1 MRSASFWTEDVVSG
15 AIRHWQFRHEG
26 PETNCTLDV
35 KKESARIGRFFL
47 KKTSTTPVKQH
58 DFSYPDL
65 MGTQESNKRF
75 SPWLWQATRGPQPW
89 NGDQLPLVMTMVFL
103 CRNPSDR
110 SIYPLFVCLCVCL
123 SIYLSVCLSV
133 CLPAC
138 LPACLSVCLSVCLSR
153 VYHTHTHIYVH
164 MLWFS
169 CRVGVWVSWPWP
181 TKADRRRVS
190 KSRSVCNCNNFSVQL
205 SFWHLLNVLSWIIDP
220 WHALSLSGTG
230 LAETAGMAE
239 TAEIAEI
246 ADIAGVVTVE
256 TTQHTAT
263 ATTAAAVPMAALVPW
278 SVTGDAAA
286 DHLMSPKQPRWQ
298 PG

>member
-1 MRSASFWTEDVVSG
+1 MNLELVVFFKHRLLLPCETTQLFLSRSYG
-15 AIRHWQFRHEG
+15 NPG
-26 PETNCTLDV
+26 
-35 KKESARIGRFFL
+35 
-47 KKTSTTPVKQH
+47 VKQKILTLALAG
-58 DFSYPDL
+58 YRWAAALEWWPNTNDL
-65 MGTQESNKRF
+65 TS
-75 SPWLWQATRGPQPW
+75 WQGYFFGPPI
-89 NGDQLPLVMTMVFL
+89 
-103 CRNPSDR
+103 C
-110 SIYPLFVCLCVCL
+110 SIYR
-123 SIYLSVCLSV
+123 SIYLSVHLSIY
-133 CLPAC
+133 
-138 LPACLSVCLSVCLSR
+138 LSVCLSR
-153 VYHTHTHIYVH
+153 VYHTHLYLH

-169 CRVGVWVSWPWP
+169 CRVGGWVSWPWP

-190 KSRSVCNCNNFSVQL
+190 KSSSVCNCNNFSVQL
-205 SFWHLLNVLSWIIDP
+205 SFWHLLDVLSWIIDL

-256 TTQHTAT
+256 TTQHTAM
-263 ATTAAAVPMAALVPW
+263 ATTAPAVPMAALVPW

>member
-1 MRSASFWTEDVVSG
+1 MWCQAQYAPDNSGMRGLKQTVHWMPKKHQQKWICWNWSF
-15 AIRHWQFRHEG
+15 F
-26 PETNCTLDV
+26 
-35 KKESARIGRFFL
+35 FFL
-47 KKTSTTPVKQH
+47 KKDFYYPVKQH

-89 NGDQLPLVMTMVFL
+89 NGEKNTNDLTSWQGYLIVGPPI
-103 CRNPSDR
+103 C
-110 SIYPLFVCLCVCL
+110 
-123 SIYLSVCLSV
+123 SIYLSVLVGCI
-133 CLPAC
+133 
-138 LPACLSVCLSVCLSR
+138 
-153 VYHTHTHIYVH
+153 THTHIYLH

-169 CRVGVWVSWPWP
+169 CRVGGWVSWPWP

-190 KSRSVCNCNNFSVQL
+190 KSSSVCNCNNFSVQL
-205 SFWHLLNVLSWIIDP
+205 SFWHLLDLLSWIIDL

-256 TTQHTAT
+256 TTQHTAM